1 MTNIHPTAIVD
12 PEAELAEDVSIGP
25 YSIVNGGV
33 KIDGKTKIGPHVLID
48 SGTIIG
54 KNCKIHKGA
63 ILGTPPQDL
72 KFGGEKTYLR
82 IGDNTIIREY
92 ATLNRGTEW
101 RGETVIGKNC
111 FIMIYAHVAHDC
123 LIGDHVILAN
133 SVNLAGH
140 IEIGDYVIIGG
151 VVPVHQF
158 VKIGSHSII
167 GGGFRVQKDVC
178 PFMMVAGYPLKT
190 VGLNLVGLKRRGFSE
205 KSIDILRQVYKI
217 VFRSKLNTS
226 QAVEKIKSEIEL
238 IPEVKE
244 ILDFIQK
251 SERGIIK

>member
-1 MTNIHPTAIVD
+1 MNIHPTAIVD
-12 PEAELAEDVSIGP
+12 PKAELAEDVSVGP
-25 YSIVNGGV
+25 CSIINPDV
-33 KIDGKTKIGPHVLID
+33 KIGSMTQIGPHVLID

-54 KNCKIHKGA
+54 KNCKIHQGA

-72 KFGGEKTYLR
+72 KFSGGKTLLR
-82 IGDNTIIREY
+82 IGDSTVIREY
-92 ATLNRGTEW
+92 ATLNRGTTW
-101 RGETVIGKNC
+101 RGETTVGKNC
-111 FIMIYAHVAHDC
+111 FIMIYAHIAHDC
-123 LIGDHVILAN
+123 LLGDNVILAN

-140 IEIGDYVIIGG
+140 VEIGDYVIIGG

-158 VKIGSHSII
+158 VKIGAHSII

-205 KSIDILRQVYKI
+205 KTINILKQVYKI
-217 VFRSKLNTS
+217 IFRSKLNTS
-226 QAVEKIKSEIEL
+226 HAVERIKNEMEL
-238 IPEVKE
+238 IPEVKQ

>member
-1 MTNIHPTAIVD
+1 MNIHPTAIVD
-12 PEAELAEDVSIGP
+12 PQADLAEDVSIGP
-25 YSIVNGGV
+25 YSIINSDV
-33 KIDGKTKIGPHVLID
+33 KIDKGTKIDSHVLID
-48 SGTIIG
+48 SWTVIG
-54 KNCKIHKGA
+54 KNCRIHKGA

-72 KFGGEKTYLR
+72 KFGGEKTYLK

-92 ATLNRGTEW
+92 ASLNRGTEW
-101 RGETVIGKNC
+101 RGETVIGENC
-111 FIMIYAHVAHDC
+111 FIMMYAHIAHDC

-140 IEIGDYVIIGG
+140 VEIGDYVIIGG
-151 VVPVHQF
+151 IVPVHQF

-205 KSIDILRQVYKI
+205 KTIDILKQVYKI
-217 VFRSKLNTS
+217 LFRSKLNTS
-226 QAVEKIKSEIEL
+226 EAVQKIQNEIEL
-238 IPEVKE
+238 VPEVKE
-244 ILDFIQK
+244 ILDFIKK
-251 SERGIIK
+251 SDRGIIK

>member
-1 MTNIHPTAIVD
+1 MNIHSTAIVD
-12 PEAELAEDVSIGP
+12 PKAELSESVSIGP
-25 YSIVNGGV
+25 YSIINSDV
-33 KIDGKTKIGPHVLID
+33 KIDKGTQIGSHVLID
-48 SGTIIG
+48 SGTIVG
-54 KNCKIHKGA
+54 KNCNIHQGA
-63 ILGTPPQDL
+63 ILGTQPQDL
-72 KFGGEKTYLR
+72 KFEGEKTFLR

-92 ATLNRGTEW
+92 ASLNRGTKM
-101 RGETVIGKNC
+101 RGETTIGRNC
-111 FIMIYAHVAHDC
+111 FIMMYAHVAHDC
-123 LIGDHVILAN
+123 LIGDNVILAN

-190 VGLNLVGLKRRGFSE
+190 VGLNLVGLKRRGFPD
-205 KSIDILRQVYKI
+205 KTINILMQVYKI

-226 QAVEKIKSEIEL
+226 QAMERIKGEIEL

>member
-1 MTNIHPTAIVD
+1 MDIHPTAIVD
-12 PEAELAEDVSIGP
+12 PQTDLAEDVSVGP
-25 YSIVNGGV
+25 YSVINSDV
-33 KIDGKTKIGPHVLID
+33 KIDKGTKIDSHVLID
-48 SGTIIG
+48 SWTVIG
-54 KNCKIHKGA
+54 KNCRIHKGA

-72 KFGGEKTYLR
+72 KFGGEKTYLK

-92 ATLNRGTEW
+92 ASLNRGTEW

-111 FIMIYAHVAHDC
+111 FIMMYAHIAHDC

-140 IEIGDYVIIGG
+140 VEIGDYVIIGG
-151 VVPVHQF
+151 IVPVHQF

-205 KSIDILRQVYKI
+205 KTIDILRQVYKI
-217 VFRSKLNTS
+217 IFRLKLNTS
-226 QAVEKIKSEIEL
+226 EAVQKIQNEIEL
-238 IPEVKE
+238 ITEVKE

-251 SERGIIK
+251 SDRGIIK